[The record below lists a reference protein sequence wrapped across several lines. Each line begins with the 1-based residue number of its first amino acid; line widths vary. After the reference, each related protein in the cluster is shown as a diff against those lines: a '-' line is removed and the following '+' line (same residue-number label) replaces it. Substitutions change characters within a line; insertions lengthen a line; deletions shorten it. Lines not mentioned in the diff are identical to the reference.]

1 MVKKKLATKKQKKIL
16 ATMKDNLCDSE
27 DLNRHE
33 DKKNGLELDLIFWSK
48 LFLQVLLSS
57 TTLEKGVLVSTH
69 THTLSLSL
77 NREST

>member
-1 MVKKKLATKKQKKIL
+1 LATKKQKKIL

-57 TTLEKGVLVSTH
+57 KTLEKGVLVSR
-69 THTLSLSL
+69 LSLSL
-77 NREST
+77 SLSL

>member
-1 MVKKKLATKKQKKIL
+1 
-16 ATMKDNLCDSE
+16 MKDNLCDSE